1 MIICPQC
8 QEEISRNDNEYICK
22 LCNIKY
28 PIIDNVPYFKNY
40 VDAKEYDLAEYT
52 VEIDKIANAEKE
64 HFWFKSRRNLILQ
77 IFNKF
82 ISKKDKV
89 IEIGAGTG
97 SIARMLSDN
106 GYDISI
112 GEIHPNGIQYA
123 LKNNNQKLSIYQF
136 DIMQNPF
143 MEHFDVVGLFD
154 VLEHIEDDKLAIY
167 NISKMLKRGGKIV
180 LTVPAHMWLWCEE
193 DEISN
198 HFKRYELNS
207 LKQLLKEEGFSI
219 KYASNFFIS
228 IVPLLYLR
236 TKSKSS
242 ADIKI
247 NPIINF
253 ILSMVSNV
261 ENKILNSIVSKVGGS
276 IIIVAEKNNDQF

>member
-97 SIARMLSDN
+97 SISRMLSDD